1 MRRARP
7 ALDDAAVAEVVCVGG
22 GGTPYAVIALRIS
35 DPMSAVCMEAHVPTN
50 TAEAAR
56 RQHAHAMVSSCND
69 RVAAVRVSERV
80 SQMSWSSERRLK
92 GESGN
97 NGGGDDE
104 EW

>member
-1 MRRARP
+1 MG
-7 ALDDAAVAEVVCVGG
+7 DVCGG
-22 GGTPYAVIALRIS
+22 GRPYVVIALRTS

-56 RQHAHAMVSSCND
+56 RQHAHAMASSCNA

-92 GESGN
+92 GGSGN
-97 NGGGDDE
+97 NGGDE
-104 EW
+104 EG